1 MVNKSS
7 LAEAF
12 RMLYEVELEVEAE
25 ARRTGSPMTQVS
37 MAIYNNPSS
46 DRRRYNSPRMNEV
59 AVVFQSAGGEPP
71 YERDL
76 IIYLRPNFTDDFP
89 TTSTPQT

>member
-1 MVNKSS
+1 
-7 LAEAF
+7 
-12 RMLYEVELEVEAE
+12 
-25 ARRTGSPMTQVS
+25 MTQVS
-37 MAIYNNPSS
+37 MTIYNNPS
-46 DRRRYNSPRMNEV
+46 RYNSPRMNAV